1 MTKKDDDFI
10 QRTLNE
16 FQRFL
21 RLSGPAASASYSL
34 LGAIILLSLIGYIVD
49 NRYSTYPIFF
59 ISGLLAGL
67 IIGFYEL
74 YKFINRKW
82 GS

>member
-74 YKFINRKW
+74 YKFINRK
-82 GS
+82 

>member
-1 MTKKDDDFI
+1 MSKKDDDFI

-49 NRYSTYPIFF
+49 NHYNTYPIFF
-59 ISGLLAGL
+59 ISGLLGGL

-74 YKFINRKW
+74 YKFIKRK
-82 GS
+82 

>member
-21 RLSGPAASASYSL
+21 RLSGPAASASYTL
-34 LGAIILLSLIGYIVD
+34 LGAIIILSLIGYVVDKNFTRLLTVLPFFRSPIIVILKL
-49 NRYSTYPIFF
+49 SIF
-59 ISGLLAGL
+59 SSLL
-67 IIGFYEL
+67 
-74 YKFINRKW
+74 
-82 GS
+82 

>member
-67 IIGFYEL
+67 IICFYEL
-74 YKFINRKW
+74 YKFINRK
-82 GS
+82 